1 MRIILLRHPFCNC
14 VLKIMHLYYIL
25 LSDEYVLNLLNSGSI
40 KVLVSDL
47 VTVGPKRAQIIHAYR
62 ELYGSFKSFEDL
74 YKVPSL
80 KKKYIDTFLKNNL
93 VRL

>member
-1 MRIILLRHPFCNC
+1 MSQLFIFENYLVHVVTVI
-14 VLKIMHLYYIL
+14 
-25 LSDEYVLNLLNSGSI
+25 SDEYVLNILNTGSV

-62 ELYGSFKSFEDL
+62 ELYGYFNSFEDL

-80 KKKYIDTFLKNNL
+80 KKKYIDTFLRNNL

>member
-1 MRIILLRHPFCNC
+1 
-14 VLKIMHLYYIL
+14 MHLYYIL

-80 KKKYIDTFLKNNL
+80 KKKYIDTFLLTRQLFYLCKKVGNYETQ
-93 VRL
+93 